1 MNRCLSL
8 LAAPLATATLLA
20 TAPVTSFASEYP
32 TRPITI
38 VVPYTPG
45 TGIDLIARTLS
56 PRLTE
61 ALGQP
66 IVVDNKPGA
75 SGNIGA
81 DAVAKATP
89 DGHTLMI
96 TVNTF
101 TITPALYAS
110 IPYDPVNDFQPI
122 SQLAVGNLALVINPS
137 VLPVSSFEEFVQYVR
152 ERPGKLNYAS
162 PGNGTPQHLAM
173 EILKDHLD
181 LDVVHVPYK
190 GAAGA
195 SADLMGGQ
203 VEMMILPVHTA
214 LPMVET
220 GKVKMLGVSGVQ
232 RSALAPD
239 TPSFAEL
246 GLESV
251 DIDMYYWLAAPANTP
266 PAVVERLNKE
276 AATAIARDDVRETL
290 MKQGMIPT
298 TSSPEAI
305 SEMIARDVDRWKT
318 FVSDLGIANQ

>member
-276 AATAIARDDVRETL
+276 AATAIARDDVHETL